1 MSLEHIRGV
10 GVVLAADATSRQW
23 QHGLFLVAGLAQK
36 AVQANAIIYN
46 SCESACNT
54 LDGWQRG
61 LSLMHKLSCE
71 NLQADIISFSAGMS
85 CGRLGNWQHALC
97 LLESAWICSIQGNAV
112 SYGIATSCL
121 SVWQQSL
128 FHEMR
133 LRQIEANM
141 VIYNTSLSVAEQQ
154 RGWRWQLA
162 LQQLSHLE
170 NAKLQSNSRTCQAL
184 ASSTGKASEWTRAV
198 QVLSLNRQRTCNVE
212 LLTTVLS
219 ACEQGN
225 QWEIALCL
233 LCQSEQQRVQV
244 DVVTYNTAISACAK
258 CGRWELAFILW
269 ERLARLGLKED
280 GVTFNAVMKSL
291 GQSGQWRRALS
302 LLGSGEMDGRKVD
315 VITFASAMVAFEGS
329 QWDQVLGLFA
339 DALDKKLQANEVL
352 YNTAINTCGAG
363 LQWLV
368 ALDLVHSMSSSLI
381 LPSVVSWDSVMLACL
396 GNEDLAMELLLESAF
411 LRDPISFLWS
421 LATLS
426 ISEPEVIHNAFA
438 DAVSHLETNLALRRT
453 LGATTL
459 ASDLAR
465 CLWSATTLG
474 LRCRHSFLASA
485 ALEHISEF
493 GLEDLSMALVG
504 LSGDLSACS
513 TRFQLAAQ
521 NAAEQWIQRSDSI
534 DRTPRMPVLDSDFQ
548 GQELLS
554 ILFSCT
560 MAGCPS
566 SRLRR
571 SASAS
576 LRHQGRRLD
585 TARRETYTPFLAA
598 SSETA
603 ARLEDRCVWMKPAGW
618 EVFGG
623 HGGLRQLKDYVISL
637 EASKETIPILRDEK
651 HNFGFLHRLDVPS
664 SGLILEARTYEAF
677 YDLQV
682 QLHSGEISR
691 EYSVLC
697 HGWLPT
703 SVQHVDAST
712 CSLRDQPTRSG
723 GRGKLSRTALSVSGY
738 LGGVTSFSLLL
749 VKILTGRKHQ
759 IRSHLA
765 HIGHPTLR
773 DKMYS
778 SQWVFISDGSWCS
791 RNWLHRHR
799 IVFVDRSR
807 RTCEASCQLPKDL
820 EDSLSHLEGV
830 ERGRLTSPP
839 GRLGRLS
846 PFVAAPK
853 GRKLS
858 RSWSEVD
865 VAGSAKTMLAFGWDP
880 CWKATRV

>member
-396 GNEDLAMELLLESAF
+396 GNEDLAMELLLE
-411 LRDPISFLWS
+411 
-421 LATLS
+421 
-426 ISEPEVIHNAFA
+426 
-438 DAVSHLETNLALRRT
+438 
-453 LGATTL
+453 
-459 ASDLAR
+459 
-465 CLWSATTLG
+465 
-474 LRCRHSFLASA
+474 HSFLASA